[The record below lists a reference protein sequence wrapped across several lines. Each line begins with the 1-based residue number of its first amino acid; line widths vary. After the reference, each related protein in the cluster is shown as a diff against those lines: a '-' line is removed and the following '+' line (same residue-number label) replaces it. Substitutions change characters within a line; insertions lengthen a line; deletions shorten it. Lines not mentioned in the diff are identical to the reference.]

1 MDGRTAFFFVGISYT
16 KGVDLC
22 QQYFEKIKEPLL
34 ANIVR
39 NTFPDAL
46 AHSVNPKNKLI
57 LQDRNP
63 SQSRRIG
70 ESNNKIK
77 LK

>member
-1 MDGRTAFFFVGISYT
+1 M
-16 KGVDLC
+16 C
-22 QQYFEKIKEPLL
+22 EQYFEKINDPLL
-34 ANIVR
+34 ANIAR

-46 AHSVNPKNKLI
+46 AHSVNPKNNLI
-57 LQDRNP
+57 LQDGNP
-63 SQSRRIG
+63 SQNRRIG